1 MLRSLAL
8 SSILQPSRIMIQP
21 YALGTFNHARV
32 VMAGLTHMSSLQ
44 MVSAYEPSHLDYLLT
59 LAKQGPTTTKSC
71 HRLSYLSGAV
81 GITAVAP
88 LYNTDGSIL
97 LGAAAADYELGTID
111 KFLGA
116 SVVGSED
123 KIVIYIV
130 DREGIMIS
138 ASVKGVAVVNN
149 ERQYANM
156 TNNSVIRASANQLKQ
171 KYSSWT
177 NASKQLFVVSV
188 PNGFGLFWAMSR
200 ELKDSHGLIW
210 HVVVAERIGKLK

>member
-1 MLRSLAL
+1 MHASPSPPL
-8 SSILQPSRIMIQP
+8 SSNQAELHPTVRP
-21 YALGTFNHARV
+21 YTFNHARV
-32 VMAGLTHMSSLQ
+32 VMAGLTYMSSLQ

-59 LAKQGPTTTKSC
+59 LPQGPTTTKSC

-116 SVVGSED
+116 SVVSSED

-188 PNGFGLFWAMSR
+188 PNGFGLFGD
-200 ELKDSHGLIW
+200 E
-210 HVVVAERIGKLK
+210 EN